1 MIIFS
6 LQFFQKI
13 LVAVQG
19 TGLPKNRFLQPPQPI
34 YSIKSICKLQAIC
47 VCQNATGGKPCFLW
61 KHVFRLFLII
71 SGNFFQKLYLL
82 FGLSTFCDHLI
93 SHMLQDHDNAAI
105 KSSCLRI
112 AADPGQKRT
121 VHFYR

>member
-71 SGNFFQKLYLL
+71 SGNFFQKLLL
-82 FGLSTFCDHLI
+82 AQG
-93 SHMLQDHDNAAI
+93 
-105 KSSCLRI
+105 
-112 AADPGQKRT
+112 PGK
-121 VHFYR
+121 

>member
-34 YSIKSICKLQAIC
+34 YSIKPPLKLQ
-47 VCQNATGGKPCFLW
+47 VK
-61 KHVFRLFLII
+61 
-71 SGNFFQKLYLL
+71 SG
-82 FGLSTFCDHLI
+82 S
-93 SHMLQDHDNAAI
+93 
-105 KSSCLRI
+105 
-112 AADPGQKRT
+112 
-121 VHFYR
+121 

>member
-19 TGLPKNRFLQPPQPI
+19 TGIPKNRFLQPPQPI

-47 VCQNATGGKPCFLW
+47 VCQNEQAENPAFYGSMFSACF
-61 KHVFRLFLII
+61 
-71 SGNFFQKLYLL
+71 
-82 FGLSTFCDHLI
+82 
-93 SHMLQDHDNAAI
+93 
-105 KSSCLRI
+105 
-112 AADPGQKRT
+112 
-121 VHFYR
+121 